1 MLSIR
6 RHIKEPQEEALWNRF
21 NKHCKSKSFAFVCV
35 CVCEKER
42 DRVNVTTVQIFR
54 LYLKNKKVKVCLG
67 REGAVQLQRRE

>member
-1 MLSIR
+1 M
-6 RHIKEPQEEALWNRF
+6 
-21 NKHCKSKSFAFVCV
+21 